1 MPAPI
6 PFDAPV
12 TTATFPFSFSF
23 FIVRLSFFGP
33 IPAGGSDAEERPFL
47 CSVVCL
53 ANLRRLHF
61 HAYFRGLM
69 GRIAIGHR
77 TDLFP
82 LPQNERRLVLS
93 KEVSQR

>member
-1 MPAPI
+1 LAMPAPI

-33 IPAGGSDAEERPFL
+33 LPVGGSDAEERPFL

-53 ANLRRLHF
+53 ANLRRLHL
-61 HAYFRGLM
+61 HNV
-69 GRIAIGHR
+69 
-77 TDLFP
+77 FP
-82 LPQNERRLVLS
+82 CLLTFVDC
-93 KEVSQR
+93 